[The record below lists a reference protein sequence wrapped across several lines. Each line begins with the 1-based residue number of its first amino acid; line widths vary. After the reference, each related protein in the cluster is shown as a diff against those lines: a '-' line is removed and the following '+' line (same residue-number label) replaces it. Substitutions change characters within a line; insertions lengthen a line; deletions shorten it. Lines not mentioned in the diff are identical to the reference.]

1 MELEK
6 AKKECNSAIKCIRS
20 DFRYE
25 DTEDNFILAEA
36 IETVIKEL
44 KYKDEQIEKLYND
57 CKELEDYKDKY
68 EKGNLIPKKK
78 IEDKIKDCIDMRNN
92 YEKRSHSDEFSI
104 RMPALQAVDN
114 YTNKIEVLQELLEVK
129 K

>member
-6 AKKECNSAIKCIRS
+6 AIKYLDMMENKI
-20 DFRYE
+20 
-25 DTEDNFILAEA
+25 NFDLIGYLYGNEA
-36 IETVIKEL
+36 IETVLQEL

-78 IEDKIKDCIDMRNN
+78 IEDRIKDCIDMRNN